1 MAFFEWKDRMS
12 VGDPAIDSDHQTL
25 IQYVNEMHE
34 AALSGRGKEVLG
46 PMLDK
51 LAAYTQ
57 RHFAREEALWK
68 AGNYA
73 DFECHRKEH
82 EACLKTIA
90 EFRTRFGS
98 GSIAL
103 AIDLAHFMNHWLK
116 SHALKSDKEAAAAIE
131 ATREVPVERTP
142 KKRAAA
148 HR

>member
-12 VGDPAIDSDHQTL
+12 VGDPAVDRDHQTL

-34 AALSGRGKEVLG
+34 AALSGYGKEMVG

-51 LAAYTQ
+51 LAAYT
-57 RHFAREEALWK
+57 REHFAREEALWK

-73 DFECHRKEH
+73 DCAKHKKEH
-82 EACLKTIA
+82 ADCLKTIA
-90 EFRTRFGS
+90 EFQARFGS

-116 SHALKSDKEAAAAIE
+116 SHTLKSDHEAAEAIE
-131 ATREVPVERTP
+131 AAREVPYERP
-142 KKRAAA
+142 PRRRASAQ
-148 HR
+148 